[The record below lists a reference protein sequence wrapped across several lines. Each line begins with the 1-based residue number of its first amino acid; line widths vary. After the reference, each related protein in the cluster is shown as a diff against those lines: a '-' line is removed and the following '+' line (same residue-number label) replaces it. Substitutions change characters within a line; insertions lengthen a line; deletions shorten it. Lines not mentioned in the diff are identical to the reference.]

1 MKPILAEE
9 MRTIANR
16 LEEFV
21 QGEEVPHGALKGT
34 LNPRQLAEL
43 LGIDDLQTFTRSIN
57 KIKMGHADKLTRIE
71 MTELAIA
78 FVNLL
83 AAQPEDTTKAMTA
96 IRRVSEKEPSDG
108 SMP

>member
-1 MKPILAEE
+1 
-9 MRTIANR
+9 
-16 LEEFV
+16 
-21 QGEEVPHGALKGT
+21 
-34 LNPRQLAEL
+34 
-43 LGIDDLQTFTRSIN
+43 
-57 KIKMGHADKLTRIE
+57 MGHADKLTRIE